1 MSIEKDIKQTK
12 FRDEWHKAS
21 VNIIFTSNWVLEE
34 QKKHFD
40 RGNLTQQQYN
50 MLRILKGSPVP
61 LSTLQ
66 IRERML
72 DKMSDTSRIVDRL
85 LAKGLVEKTTNKAD
99 KRLVDVTISQKG
111 RELIDWMDNFAYEI
125 DEVLKNLSADD
136 ATQLNILL
144 DKARNKKEKQ

>member
-1 MSIEKDIKQTK
+1 MSIEKDIKTK

-21 VNIIFTSNWVLEE
+21 VNIIFAANWVLEQ

-40 RGNLTQQQYN
+40 RANLTPQQYN
-50 MLRILKGSPVP
+50 MLRILKGSPTP

-85 LAKGLVEKTTNKAD
+85 VAKELVKKEVNKAD
-99 KRLVDVTISQKG
+99 KRLVDVTISIKG
-111 RELIDWMDNFAYEI
+111 RELIDWMDNYAYEI
-125 DEVLKNLSADD
+125 DDVMKNLSEQEAY
-136 ATQLNILL
+136 QLNILL
-144 DKARNKKEKQ
+144 DKARKKLEE

>member
-1 MSIEKDIKQTK
+1 MSIEKDINQSK

-21 VNIIFTSNWVLEE
+21 VNIIFTSNWVLEQ

-50 MLRILKGSPVP
+50 MLRILKGSPTP

-85 LAKGLVEKTTNKAD
+85 VTKGLVEKKVNQLD
-99 KRLVDVTISQKG
+99 KRLVDVIISTKG
-111 RELIDWMDNFAYEI
+111 RELIDWMDNYAYEI
-125 DEVLKNLSADD
+125 DDVLKNLSAEE
-136 ATQLNILL
+136 ATQLNLLL
-144 DKARNKKEKQ
+144 DKARMRKED

>member
-1 MSIEKDIKQTK
+1 MSIEKDINQTK

-21 VNIIFTSNWVLEE
+21 VNIIFTSNWVLEQ

-40 RGNLTQQQYN
+40 RANLTQQQYN
-50 MLRILKGSPVP
+50 MLRILKGSPTP

-85 LAKGLVEKTTNKAD
+85 VAKELVKKEVNKAD
-99 KRLVDVTISQKG
+99 KRLVDVTISIKG
-111 RELIDWMDNFAYEI
+111 RELIEWMDNYAYEI
-125 DEVLKNLSADD
+125 DDVLKNLSEKEAL
-136 ATQLNILL
+136 QLNALL
-144 DKARNKKEKQ
+144 DKAREKAE

>member
-21 VNIIFTSNWVLEE
+21 VNIIFASNWVLEQ

-40 RGNLTQQQYN
+40 RGNLTAQQYN
-50 MLRILKGSPVP
+50 MLRILKGSTVP

-85 LAKGLVEKTTNKAD
+85 VTKSLVEKKVNQFD
-99 KRLVDVTISQKG
+99 KRLVDVIISQKG
-111 RELIDWMDNFAYEI
+111 RELIDWMDNYAYEI
-125 DEVLKNLSADD
+125 DDVLKNLSADE

-144 DKARNKKEKQ
+144 DKARLRKED

>member
-1 MSIEKDIKQTK
+1 MSIEKDINQSK

-21 VNIIFTSNWVLEE
+21 VNIIFASNWVLEQ

-40 RGNLTQQQYN
+40 RGNLTPQQYN
-50 MLRILKGSPVP
+50 MLRILKGSNKP

-85 LAKGLVEKTTNKAD
+85 VAKELVEKKVNQSD
-99 KRLVDVTISQKG
+99 KRLVDVIISQKG
-111 RELIDWMDNFAYEI
+111 RELIDWMDNYAYEI
-125 DEVLKNLSADD
+125 DDVLKKLSAEE
-136 ATQLNILL
+136 ATQLNYLL
-144 DKARNKKEKQ
+144 DKARDQKED

>member
-1 MSIEKDIKQTK
+1 MSIEKDINQSK

-21 VNIIFTSNWVLEE
+21 VNIIFASNWVLEQ

-40 RGNLTQQQYN
+40 RGNLTAQQYN
-50 MLRILKGSPVP
+50 MLRILKGSPTP

-85 LAKGLVEKTTNKAD
+85 VTKGLVEKKVNQLD
-99 KRLVDVTISQKG
+99 KRLVDVIISTKG
-111 RELIDWMDNFAYEI
+111 RELIDWMDNYAYEI
-125 DEVLKNLSADD
+125 DDVLKNLSAEE
-136 ATQLNILL
+136 ANQLNLLL
-144 DKARNKKEKQ
+144 DKARMRKED

>member
-1 MSIEKDIKQTK
+1 MSIEKDINQSK

-21 VNIIFTSNWVLEE
+21 VNIIFTSNWVLEQ

-50 MLRILKGSPVP
+50 MLRILKGSSTP

-85 LAKGLVEKTTNKAD
+85 VTKGLVEKKVNQLD
-99 KRLVDVTISQKG
+99 KRLVDVIISIKG
-111 RELIDWMDNFAYEI
+111 RELIEWMDNYAYEI
-125 DEVLKNLSADD
+125 DDVLKNLSADE
-136 ATQLNILL
+136 ATQLNLLL
-144 DKARNKKEKQ
+144 DKARMRKKD

>member
-1 MSIEKDIKQTK
+1 MSIEKDINQTK

-21 VNIIFTSNWVLEE
+21 VNIIFTSNWVLEQ

-40 RGNLTQQQYN
+40 RANLTSQQYN
-50 MLRILKGSPVP
+50 MLRILKGSTAP

-85 LAKGLVEKTTNKAD
+85 VAKELVKKEINKAD
-99 KRLVDVTISQKG
+99 KRLVDVTISPKG
-111 RELIDWMDNFAYEI
+111 RELIDWMDHYAYEI
-125 DEVLKNLSADD
+125 DDVLKNLSEEEAH
-136 ATQLNILL
+136 QLNFLL
-144 DKARNKKEKQ
+144 DKARERTE

>member
-1 MSIEKDIKQTK
+1 MSIEKDINQSK

-21 VNIIFTSNWVLEE
+21 VNIIFTSNWVLEQ

-50 MLRILKGSPVP
+50 MLRILKGSPTP

-85 LAKGLVEKTTNKAD
+85 VTKGLVEKKVNQLD
-99 KRLVDVTISQKG
+99 KRLVDVIISTKG
-111 RELIDWMDNFAYEI
+111 RELIDWMDNYAYEI
-125 DEVLKNLSADD
+125 DDVLKNLSAEE
-136 ATQLNILL
+136 ATQLNLLL
-144 DKARNKKEKQ
+144 DKARMRKEG

>member
-1 MSIEKDIKQTK
+1 MSIEKEINQTK

-21 VNIIFTSNWVLEE
+21 VNIIFTSNWVLEQ

-40 RGNLTQQQYN
+40 RANLTQQQYN
-50 MLRILKGSPVP
+50 MLRILKGSPTP

-85 LAKGLVEKTTNKAD
+85 VAKELVKKEVNKAD
-99 KRLVDVTISQKG
+99 KRLVDVTISTKG
-111 RELIDWMDNFAYEI
+111 RELIDWMDNYAYEI
-125 DEVLKNLSADD
+125 DDVLKNLSEQEAY
-136 ATQLNILL
+136 QLNALL
-144 DKARNKKEKQ
+144 DKAREKSEE

>member
-21 VNIIFTSNWVLEE
+21 VNIIFASNWVLEQ

-40 RGNLTQQQYN
+40 RGNLTAQQYN
-50 MLRILKGSPVP
+50 MLRILKGSTVP

-85 LAKGLVEKTTNKAD
+85 VTKSLVEKKVNQLD
-99 KRLVDVTISQKG
+99 KRLVDVIISQKG
-111 RELIDWMDNFAYEI
+111 RELIDWMDNYAYEI
-125 DEVLKNLSADD
+125 DDVLKNLSVEE

-144 DKARNKKEKQ
+144 DKARLRKED

>member
-125 DEVLKNLSADD
+125 DEVLKNLSLEEAN
-136 ATQLNILL
+136 QLNRLL
-144 DKARNKKEKQ
+144 DKARAKKEK

>member
-1 MSIEKDIKQTK
+1 MSIEKDINQSK

-21 VNIIFTSNWVLEE
+21 VNIIFTSNWVLEQ

-40 RGNLTQQQYN
+40 RGNLTAQQYN
-50 MLRILKGSPVP
+50 MLRILKGSPTP

-85 LAKGLVEKTTNKAD
+85 VTKGLVEKKVNQLD
-99 KRLVDVTISQKG
+99 KRLVDVIISNKG
-111 RELIDWMDNFAYEI
+111 RELIDWMDNYAYEI
-125 DEVLKNLSADD
+125 DDVLKNLSAEET
-136 ATQLNILL
+136 TQLNLLL
-144 DKARNKKEKQ
+144 DKARMRKED